1 MPRIRTIKPE
11 FWRNRQLA
19 NLSPFTR
26 LLAIALLNV
35 ADDEGYFEADV
46 ALIRGDVFPFEKDC
60 VNIHGG
66 LTELSRIGYVEIREH
81 SSKGQIGLI
90 LAFQKHQVINRPS
103 PSKLSDFFEES
114 AVNYRENDDS
124 LKTHGVLIEG
134 SLLEQGTGNREKERE
149 HDICSESQATSK
161 PKQVDEPLFDLEFK
175 TTGKD
180 KVWKPPQSLVDK
192 LVQMYDTLDIPFQ
205 LRAASMWCETN
216 DKKRKTP
223 QRMGAFLTNWM
234 NKAVERQSQAGGY
247 NGAKSTKS
255 SKPDLPPITDREM
268 TFDEF
273 IARF

>member
-103 PSKLSDFFEES
+103 PSKLRKFFDES
-114 AVNYRENDDS
+114 TVNTRENSDS
-124 LKTHGVLIEG
+124 VKTHGGLTDD
-134 SLLEQGTGNREKERE
+134 SLLEQGTGNREKEGE

-161 PKQVDEPLFDLEFK
+161 PEQPLSDFEFSVVGQTEP
-175 TTGKD
+175 
-180 KVWKPPQSLVDK
+180 WKPTQDFVDR
-192 LVQMYDTLDIPFQ
+192 LQATYETIDVPYQ
-205 LRAASMWCETN
+205 LRAASLWLDAN
-216 DKKRKTP
+216 RAKRKTVGGMN
-223 QRMGAFLTNWM
+223 RFLVSWM
-234 NKAVERQSQAGGY
+234 NTATNNPRTPKKRPPL
-247 NGAKSTKS
+247 
-255 SKPDLPPITDREM
+255 KPGEID
-268 TFDEF
+268 F
-273 IARF
+273 

>member
-124 LKTHGVLIEG
+124 LKTHGVFIEG

-161 PKQVDEPLFDLEFK
+161 LEQPLSDFEFSVVGQTEP
-175 TTGKD
+175 
-180 KVWKPPQSLVDK
+180 WKPTQDFVERLQATYETIDVP
-192 LVQMYDTLDIPFQ
+192 YQ
-205 LRAASMWCETN
+205 LRAASLWLDAN
-216 DKKRKTP
+216 RAKRKTVGGMN
-223 QRMGAFLTNWM
+223 RFLVSWM
-234 NKAVERQSQAGGY
+234 NTATNNPRTPKKRPPP
-247 NGAKSTKS
+247 
-255 SKPDLPPITDREM
+255 KPGEID
-268 TFDEF
+268 F
-273 IARF
+273 